1 MTDFQAVRRKLKY
14 LSISYVMD
22 MGLSML
28 DMGRRGI
35 SGFESHATSN
45 SGAAGLCEVGWGI
58 RSGRQDPAGRL
69 SIPFWLKVPGVRD
82 TSSRWVWMDL

>member
-14 LSISYVMD
+14 LSISYVLDMD
-22 MGLSML
+22 LSML
-28 DMGRRGI
+28 HTRDPEALQVRKLCHLD
-35 SGFESHATSN
+35 SC
-45 SGAAGLCEVGWGI
+45 AALCEVELGI
-58 RSGRQDPAGRL
+58 RSGRQDLAGSL